1 MNQIILAIE
10 LLSSREDTLAI
21 SASEILRLYK
31 YPINSRIKFLE
42 VGSLRHLNW
51 WRLDQQSDG
60 EPLEPLQSSSSYVSQ
75 LIVTFFERD
84 KSVPISE
91 KETFLSNETFVF
103 EYSNRVGDK
112 PSTGITLPASSQ
124 CSQQTRS
131 KSHFA
136 SPPTHLSC
144 DQGVVLESSVLA
156 LGRWGHGLESFNRFF
171 AFPSVA
177 LVSVSYLIV
186 WRIYKLKLC
195 SLGL

>member
-1 MNQIILAIE
+1 MH
-10 LLSSREDTLAI
+10 
-21 SASEILRLYK
+21 LRLYQ
-31 YPINSRIKFLE
+31 YPINSLIKFLE
-42 VGSLRHLNW
+42 LGSLRHLNR
-51 WRLDQQSDG
+51 WRLDLQSDG
-60 EPLEPLQSSSSYVSQ
+60 EPLEPLRSASSYMSQ

-91 KETFLSNETFVF
+91 KETFLSNEPFVF

-131 KSHFA
+131 KSHFS
-136 SPPTHLSC
+136 SPTTHLSC
-144 DQGVVLESSVLA
+144 DPGVLYEASKFA

-186 WRIYKLKLC
+186 WRINKLKIC
-195 SLGL
+195 SLGC